1 MHGYVERSIC
11 GSAGPFCVRTCM
23 RGAVGGLGR
32 GYLQGIL
39 RGVYTMWNITCW
51 VGSVVYLPSY
61 MMHWIYCFRVY
72 FERRTGDLVGAV
84 GWLCCITT
92 KYYQVVPG
100 GIYIY
105 TYISLCSST
114 MPDHTRRPMTALCD
128 EEPHILG
135 YE

>member
-1 MHGYVERSIC
+1 M
-11 GSAGPFCVRTCM
+11 
-23 RGAVGGLGR
+23 
-32 GYLQGIL
+32 
-39 RGVYTMWNITCW
+39 
-51 VGSVVYLPSY
+51 
-61 MMHWIYCFRVY
+61 Y

-100 GIYIY
+100 DIYIYIYIY
-105 TYISLCSST
+105 TCMYIYMYIYISLCSST

-135 YE
+135 SE

>member
-1 MHGYVERSIC
+1 
-11 GSAGPFCVRTCM
+11 M

-39 RGVYTMWNITCW
+39 RGVYTMWNITWW
-51 VGSVVYLPSY
+51 VGSVVYLPIY
-61 MMHWIYCFRVY
+61 MMHWIYCCRMY

-100 GIYIY
+100 DIYIY
-105 TYISLCSST
+105 IYISL
-114 MPDHTRRPMTALCD
+114 
-128 EEPHILG
+128 
-135 YE
+135 

>member
-1 MHGYVERSIC
+1 M
-11 GSAGPFCVRTCM
+11 
-23 RGAVGGLGR
+23 
-32 GYLQGIL
+32 
-39 RGVYTMWNITCW
+39 
-51 VGSVVYLPSY
+51 
-61 MMHWIYCFRVY
+61 Y

-100 GIYIY
+100 DIYIYIYVY